1 VNYHYGLWL
10 YIAVCIL
17 LYVYIAVCILLYV
30 YCCMYI
36 NMSLY
41 TFIVIIY
48 VYTLIYKYV
57 YMHIY
62 NLYVYNIYI
71 YTHIYIYCFF
81 IAIYYIHILLYIYMH
96 IILLYIHIIHCCTMN
111 SARHFFLGCGNKE
124 ANWLWPGE
132 TTRLSPRRWWGSSA
146 MPLGRKTDGIGTLL
160 QIPSIFHQYSILMR
174 LNDVK
179 WLQWLNEG

>member
-1 VNYHYGLWL
+1 MDYG
-10 YIAVCIL
+10 Y
-17 LYVYIAVCILLYV
+17 ILLYV

-36 NMSLY
+36 L
-41 TFIVIIY
+41 
-48 VYTLIYKYV
+48 
-57 YMHIY
+57 
-62 NLYVYNIYI
+62 LYVYCCMYIAVCILTCRYIHLLLLYTYIHSYINTYICI
-71 YTHIYIYCFF
+71 YTIYMYIIYTYIHIYIYILFF

>member
-1 VNYHYGLWL
+1 MASLAGELPLWL

-57 YMHIY
+57 YMQIY

-71 YTHIYIYCFF
+71 HIYILLLYTIYIYC
-81 IAIYYIHILLYIYMH
+81 YIYIYMH

-146 MPLGRKTDGIGTLL
+146 MPPGRKTDGIGTLL
-160 QIPSIFHQYSILMR
+160 QIPSILHQYSILPSGN
-174 LNDVK
+174 LT
-179 WLQWLNEG
+179 